1 MIISPQELAQIWRDK
16 SASLALLARSIGDGH
31 EDSVQ
36 EAFLRL
42 AIENPKPNDPVAWLF
57 RVVRNQAIS
66 FRRSHR
72 RRVDRETKV
81 AVEREPW
88 LRASPDIESRLDSQV
103 ATEALM
109 ELADEEREIIILHL
123 WGGLTFRQVADV
135 LQISAATVHRR
146 YQGALQALRSR
157 LRIESV

>member
-1 MIISPQELAQIWRDK
+1 MIISAQELAQIWRDK
-16 SASLALLARSIGDGH
+16 SASLALLARSIGDWH

-81 AVEREPW
+81 AIERDLW
-88 LRASPDIESRLDSQV
+88 LRTSPDVESQLDSKV

-109 ELADEEREIIILHL
+109 ELGEEDREIIILHL
-123 WGGLTFRQVADV
+123 WGGLTFRQVAEV
-135 LQISAATVHRR
+135 LQVSAATVHRR
-146 YQGALQALRSR
+146 YQAALQALRGR
-157 LRIESV
+157 LRIESA

>member
-1 MIISPQELAQIWRDK
+1 M
-16 SASLALLARSIGDGH
+16 
-31 EDSVQ
+31 Q

-157 LRIESV
+157 LRIESI

>member
-1 MIISPQELAQIWRDK
+1 
-16 SASLALLARSIGDGH
+16 
-31 EDSVQ
+31 VQ

-123 WGGLTFRQVADV
+123 WGGLTFRQVAEV

-157 LRIESV
+157 LRIESI